1 MGKQLMENDLGFSD
15 VKFEKFFQN
24 IILLLN
30 ATYVH

>member
-1 MGKQLMENDLGFSD
+1 MGKQLLENDMGFSD

-24 IILLLN
+24 ILLLN